1 MKRIA
6 SIITIML
13 IATAVLSATIIVPD
27 TSSTSFKMMSENRN
41 ERDYTVDKTTWTV
54 RRNGYN
60 IDQMGTNIW
69 ALEDSA
75 GVTLVAVNASAD
87 DLDYTIYLY
96 YRNKP
101 INLITYNTPVTLE
114 TIRSIGQLKAA
125 YISNMDK
132 QVKAYLG
139 AQRNVSYRSIS
150 NDTSVN
156 LANGRISLS
165 SGSDGNYILV
175 TCPDCGSKIYVNIKD
190 YI

>member
-1 MKRIA
+1 MKRIT

-13 IATAVLSATIIVPD
+13 ITAAVLSAAVIVPD
-27 TSSTSFKMMSENRN
+27 TSRTSFKLMSENSY
-41 ERDYTVDKTTWTV
+41 EKDYTVDKTTWTV
-54 RRNGYN
+54 KKNGYK
-60 IDQMGTNIW
+60 IDQMRTNIW

-75 GVTLVAVNASAD
+75 GVTLVAVNATTD

-114 TIRSIGQLKAA
+114 TIRSIGQLKSA

-139 AQRNVSYRSIS
+139 AQKNVSYRSIS
-150 NDTSVN
+150 DSTPVN
-156 LANGRISLS
+156 IVNGRISLS